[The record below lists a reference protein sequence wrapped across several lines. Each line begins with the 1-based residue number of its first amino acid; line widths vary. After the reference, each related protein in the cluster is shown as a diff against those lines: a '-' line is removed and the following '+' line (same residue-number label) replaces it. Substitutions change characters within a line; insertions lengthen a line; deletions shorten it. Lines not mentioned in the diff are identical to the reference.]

1 MLQKVLSTIDEYQ
14 MFQKGDKVIVGV
26 SGGPDSMCLLHILYL
41 LKEKM
46 HIEIVV
52 AHVNHCLRGNEAD
65 EDEIYVEEYC
75 KKMNI
80 EYYSKR
86 IDINS
91 IALEKNISCE
101 TAGREARYD
110 FFYELKKKLSAQKIA
125 VAHNANDQAET
136 VLMRIMRGTGLA
148 GVVGIKPIRDN
159 LVVRPIIRL
168 TRREIESYCK
178 DNRISTRIDKTN
190 LESIYSRN
198 KIRLE
203 LIPYMEKN
211 FNSDIVNT
219 INRFANILFKD
230 NEYIDLV
237 ASDKYREYCA
247 LECGKI
253 IMRKELFKEHE
264 AIVSRVIRI
273 ALKEL
278 KGNLYNLETKHIYDI
293 IHIQRGDT
301 GKRVTLPENLVAINN
316 YGNINMYMYVPPVNK
331 EKKEFVLEIGEKYF
345 IKEKNLFLKI
355 EIQTKGEEYN
365 LKGNN
370 FTKYFDY
377 EKIKGQITFRYR
389 RQGDKF
395 QPIGMLGTKKL
406 KDIFMDLKIPKEE
419 RDEIPLICF
428 GDEIAWVWG
437 YRISEKFKIDK
448 DTNKIL
454 RIQFR
459 RGE

>member
-1 MLQKVLSTIDEYQ
+1 MLLKVLSTIDKYQ
-14 MFQKGDKVIVGV
+14 MFEKGDKVIIGV
-26 SGGPDSMCLLHILYL
+26 SGGPDSMCLLHMLYL
-41 LKEKM
+41 LKEKL

-65 EDEIYVEEYC
+65 DDERYVEEYC
-75 KKMNI
+75 KEINVEFYNKI
-80 EYYSKR
+80 

-110 FFYELKKKLSAQKIA
+110 FFYELKRKLSAQKIA

-148 GVVGIKPIRDN
+148 GVIGIKPIRDSF
-159 LVVRPIIRL
+159 VVRPIIRL
-168 TRREIESYCK
+168 TREEIESYCK
-178 DNRISTRIDKTN
+178 DNKINARIDKTN

-237 ASDKYREYCA
+237 ANDKYKEYCA

-253 IMRKELFKEHE
+253 IIRKKLFEEHE
-264 AIVSRVIRI
+264 AIMSRVIRI
-273 ALKEL
+273 ALKKL

-293 IHIQRGDT
+293 IHVQKGGT
-301 GKRVTLPENLVAINN
+301 GKKITLPECLVATNN
-316 YGNINMYMYVPPVNK
+316 YGDIHMYIHVPSMDK
-331 EKKEFVLEIGEKYF
+331 EKKEFVLEIDKKYL
-345 IKEKNLFLKI
+345 IKEKNLFLKV
-355 EIQTKGEEYN
+355 EIQTKEEEYN

-377 EKIKGQITFRYR
+377 QKVKGEITFRYR
-389 RQGDKF
+389 RQGDKM
-395 QPIGMLGTKKL
+395 QPIGMKGTKKL
-406 KDIFMDLKIPKEE
+406 KDIFMDLKVPKEE
-419 RDEIPLICF
+419 RDEMPLICF
-428 GDEIAWVWG
+428 GDEIAWVLG

-454 RIQFR
+454 KIQFKK
-459 RGE
+459 GE

>member
-14 MFQKGDKVIVGV
+14 MFKKGDKVIVGV
-26 SGGPDSMCLLHILYL
+26 SGGPDSMCLLHMLYL
-41 LKEKM
+41 LKEKL

-52 AHVNHCLRGNEAD
+52 AHINHCLRGNEAD
-65 EDEIYVEEYC
+65 DDERYVKEYC
-75 KKMNI
+75 KKINVQ
-80 EYYSKR
+80 YYSKR

-91 IALEKNISCE
+91 IALEQNISCE
-101 TAGREARYD
+101 TAGRDARYN
-110 FFYELKKKLSAQKIA
+110 FFYELKNKLVAQKIA

-148 GVVGIKPIRDN
+148 GAVGIKPIRDGI
-159 LVVRPIIRL
+159 VVRPIIKL
-168 TRREIESYCK
+168 TRKEIESYCN
-178 DNRISTRIDKTN
+178 DNKINARIDKTN
-190 LESIYSRN
+190 FESIYSRN
-198 KIRLE
+198 KVRLE
-203 LIPYMEKN
+203 LIPYIEKN
-211 FNSDIVNT
+211 FNNDIVST

-237 ASDKYREYCA
+237 ASDKYKEYCT
-247 LECGKI
+247 LEYGKI
-253 IMRKELFKEHE
+253 IVRKELFKEHE
-264 AIVSRVIRI
+264 AILSRVIRI
-273 ALKEL
+273 ALKKL

-293 IHIQRGDT
+293 IHIQKGCT
-301 GKRVTLPENLVAINN
+301 GKKINLPENLVATNN
-316 YGNINMYMYVPPVNK
+316 YGDIHMYVNISTVNK
-331 EKKEFVLEIGEKYF
+331 EKKELTLEMDKKYL
-345 IKEKNLFLKI
+345 IKEKNLYLKI
-355 EIQTKGEEYN
+355 EIQTKEEEYN

-377 EKIKGQITFRYR
+377 EKVKGEITYRYR

-395 QPIGMLGTKKL
+395 QPIGMRGTKKL
-406 KDIFMDLKIPKEE
+406 KDIFMDLKVPKEE

-448 DTNKIL
+448 NTKKIL
-454 RIQFR
+454 KIQFK